1 MGNIVDAF
9 VSMFTKISPLG
20 VVGCILEFLAI
31 FLLIYYVC
39 KVLKDNNA
47 NRLIVVYSVLIVFS
61 GVWAFIFSAVYGGVV
76 GGWAFLL
83 LVFVAS
89 LFLLLLFSVEIK
101 RSIWARKNNA
111 MPANSDKTAVL
122 TKPETEACIEGI
134 IRACQ
139 NMSKNDIGALIVLSN
154 GNLPKQIVESGTRIN
169 ADISQQMIEGIFFP
183 KAPLHDGALIIEEHK
198 LLAAGCFLPLTQNNE
213 KYSKDLGTRHRAG
226 IGITEVT
233 NVVSIIVSEETGI
246 ISIVKQGKITRY
258 ADYNMLRKEL
268 EDYYWKD
275 YAPNNHRRKLHVTAK
290 QGGGKE

>member
-1 MGNIVDAF
+1 MGNIVEAL
-9 VSMFTKISPLG
+9 VTMFTNSSGWG
-20 VVGCILEFLAI
+20 VVGYIVEFVAL
-31 FLLIYYVC
+31 FLLMYYVC
-39 KVLKDNNA
+39 RVLKDNNA
-47 NRLIVVYSVLIVFS
+47 GKLIALYSVLIVVAAVWAILFYASS
-61 GVWAFIFSAVYGGVV
+61 GTKAAVWAFMLLV
-76 GGWAFLL
+76 LL
-83 LVFVAS
+83 LSF
-89 LFLLLLFSVEIK
+89 FMLLLFSVEIK
-101 RSIWARKNNA
+101 RSIWAKKNISV
-111 MPANSDKTAVL
+111 PIKPDKSVAVS
-122 TKPETEACIEGI
+122 KPETEACIEGI

-154 GNLPKQIVESGTRIN
+154 GNLPKQIVESGTTIN

-183 KAPLHDGALIIEEHK
+183 KAPLHDGALIIQEHK

-268 EDYYWKD
+268 ETYYWKD
-275 YAPNNHRRKLHVTAK
+275 FAADSRKKKAHTATK
-290 QGGGKE
+290 

>member
-1 MGNIVDAF
+1 MGNIVEAF
-9 VSMFTKISPLG
+9 VAMFTKSSVWG
-20 VVGCILEFLAI
+20 WVGYILEFVAF

-39 KVLKDNNA
+39 RVLKDNNA
-47 NRLIVVYSVLIVFS
+47 GKLIVLYSVIIVIS
-61 GVWAFIFSAVYGGVV
+61 GVWAFLFYAASSSRAAVL
-76 GGWAFLL
+76 AFMLIVLL
-83 LVFVAS
+83 LSMFM
-89 LFLLLLFSVEIK
+89 LLLFSVEIK
-101 RSIWARKNNA
+101 RSIWAKKNISA
-111 MPANSDKTAVL
+111 PIKPDRSIAVS
-122 TKPETEACIEGI
+122 KPETEACIEGI

-154 GNLPKQIVESGTRIN
+154 GNLPKQIVESGTTIN

-183 KAPLHDGALIIEEHK
+183 KAPLHDGALIIQEHK

-268 EDYYWKD
+268 ESYYWKD
-275 YAPNNHRRKLHVTAK
+275 FAQDNHKKKSHEAIK
-290 QGGGKE
+290 

>member
-1 MGNIVDAF
+1 VEAF
-9 VSMFTKISPLG
+9 VAMFTKSSVWG
-20 VVGCILEFLAI
+20 WVGYILEFVAF

-39 KVLKDNNA
+39 RVLKDNNA
-47 NRLIVVYSVLIVFS
+47 GKLIVLYSVIIVIS
-61 GVWAFIFSAVYGGVV
+61 GVWAFLFYAASSSRAAVL
-76 GGWAFLL
+76 AFMLIVLL
-83 LVFVAS
+83 LSMFM
-89 LFLLLLFSVEIK
+89 LLLFSVEIK
-101 RSIWARKNNA
+101 RSIWAKKNISA
-111 MPANSDKTAVL
+111 PIKPDRSIAVS
-122 TKPETEACIEGI
+122 KPETEACIEGI

-154 GNLPKQIVESGTRIN
+154 GNLPKQIVESGTIIN

-183 KAPLHDGALIIEEHK
+183 KAPLHDGALVIQEHK

-268 EDYYWKD
+268 ETYYWKD
-275 YAPNNHRRKLHVTAK
+275 FAADNRKKKNHAVAK
-290 QGGGKE
+290 

>member
-1 MGNIVDAF
+1 
-9 VSMFTKISPLG
+9 MFTNSSGWG
-20 VVGCILEFLAI
+20 VVGYIVEFVAL
-31 FLLIYYVC
+31 FLLMYYVC
-39 KVLKDNNA
+39 RVLKDNNA
-47 NRLIVVYSVLIVFS
+47 GKLIALYSVLIVVAAVWAILFYASS
-61 GVWAFIFSAVYGGVV
+61 GTKAAVWAFMLLV
-76 GGWAFLL
+76 LL
-83 LVFVAS
+83 LSF
-89 LFLLLLFSVEIK
+89 FMLLLFSVEIK
-101 RSIWARKNNA
+101 RSIWAKKNISV
-111 MPANSDKTAVL
+111 PIKPDKSVAVS
-122 TKPETEACIEGI
+122 KPETEACIEGI

-154 GNLPKQIVESGTRIN
+154 GNLPKQIVESGTTIN

-183 KAPLHDGALIIEEHK
+183 KAPLHDGALIIQEHK

-268 EDYYWKD
+268 ETYYWKD
-275 YAPNNHRRKLHVTAK
+275 FAADSRKKKAHTATK
-290 QGGGKE
+290 

>member
-1 MGNIVDAF
+1 MRNIAEAF
-9 VSMFTKISPLG
+9 VTMFTQSSGWGWISYL
-20 VVGCILEFLAI
+20 LEFIAFFMLM
-31 FLLIYYVC
+31 YYVC
-39 KVLKDNNA
+39 KVLKENNA
-47 NRLIVVYSVLIVFS
+47 GRLVALYSVLIVVSAIWAIFFYAATENKAA
-61 GVWAFIFSAVYGGVV
+61 VWVFMALV
-76 GGWAFLL
+76 LL
-83 LVFVAS
+83 LSF
-89 LFLLLLFSVEIK
+89 FMLLLFSVEIK
-101 RSIWARKNNA
+101 RSIWAKKNA
-111 MPANSDKTAVL
+111 LAPVKPDKSIAV

-154 GNLPKQIVESGTRIN
+154 GNLPKQIVESGTIIN

-183 KAPLHDGALIIEEHK
+183 KAPLHDGALVIQEHK

-246 ISIVKQGKITRY
+246 ISIVKQGKITRN

-268 EDYYWKD
+268 ETYYWKD
-275 YAPNNHRRKLHVTAK
+275 FAADNRKKKTHAVTK
-290 QGGGKE
+290 Q

>member
-1 MGNIVDAF
+1 MDKIIKAF
-9 VSMFTKISPLG
+9 LDSFAGLSLSYIAYAIEW
-20 VVGCILEFLAI
+20 ILL
-31 FLLIYYVC
+31 FLLIFYVC

-47 NRLIVVYSVLIVFS
+47 TKLIVLYSALIVLS
-61 GVWAFIFSAVYGGVV
+61 GIWAFFLPEAGAWVFFSVV
-76 GGWAFLL
+76 ILAS
-83 LVFVAS
+83 VFM
-89 LFLLLLFSVEIK
+89 LLLFSMEIK
-101 RSIWARKNNA
+101 RSIWAKKNVAGATGPVKNETVEA
-111 MPANSDKTAVL
+111 
-122 TKPETEACIEGI
+122 PETDACIEAI

-154 GNLPKQIVESGTRIN
+154 GNLPKQILESGTLIN

-233 NVVSIIVSEETGI
+233 NVVSLIVSEETGI

-258 ADYNMLRKEL
+258 ADYEMLRREL
-268 EDYYWKD
+268 REYYWKD
-275 YAPNNHRRKLHVTAK
+275 YAVEDHRKRNRSTETRRA
-290 QGGGKE
+290 QR